1 MKRRPVGIEDVL
13 GVACMVVL
21 VLLTL
26 GNVLTRYLTDESFA
40 WTEEISIFLI
50 VVMTLAGAASIAARD
65 RHIRIEFLYD
75 AGSPRRQRALRL
87 VSAFATAALFAVL
100 AALFVVTLAEEIKW
114 SETSMGLG
122 VPRWW
127 FTAPIPLLCA
137 AVALRAALRGW
148 RVWRGA
154 APDDDEAP
162 RADA

>member
-1 MKRRPVGIEDVL
+1 MKRPARIEEVL

-21 VLLTL
+21 VVLTL
-26 GNVLTRYLTDESFA
+26 GNVLTRYLTDASFA

-65 RHIRIEFLYD
+65 GHIRIEFLYD
-75 AGSPRRQRALRL
+75 SGSARRRRVLRL
-87 VSAFATAALFAVL
+87 VSAFATAALFAAL

-137 AVALRAALRGW
+137 AVAVRAGRRGW
-148 RVWRGA
+148 RIRRGA
-154 APDDDEAP
+154 APGDDESP
-162 RADA
+162 QADA

>member
-1 MKRRPVGIEDVL
+1 MERAVKIEDVI

-50 VVMTLAGAASIAARD
+50 VVMTLAGAASIASRD

-75 AGSPRRQRALRL
+75 AGPARRQRVLRL
-87 VSAFATAALFAVL
+87 VSALATAALFAVL